1 MRKPRTLSLVIA
13 LVMLMSC
20 CLSTVTFNVSAA
32 ANDPTIVVSDTT
44 ALPGETAQ
52 VSISLENNPGI
63 VSMTLHMTY
72 DTDILTLKEVKD
84 AGVLGATAHK
94 PELKSPYTL
103 VWVND
108 LATTNFTVTGTIVTL
123 SFEVSATAR
132 SGAVSPVE
140 ITYNYNRN
148 EIYNKDATKVK
159 FEIDNGSVTVDQFVC
174 NHVDADGKWETN
186 DTQHYH
192 TCDCGTEFDH
202 ANHTGGEA
210 TCKARALCSTC
221 GAAYGELNANNHK
234 NTDLRDVDPATCN
247 EPGYTGDTWC
257 KDCETKIANGTVTD
271 PTGKHVDADGMW
283 ETNDTQHFH
292 TCSCGTE
299 FDHANHTGGE
309 ATCKAHALCSTCGT
323 AYGELNANN
332 HKNTDLRDFDPGTC
346 KEPGYSG
353 DTWCK
358 DCETKIANGT
368 VTDPTG
374 KHVDAD
380 GKWETNDTQHFHTC
394 GCGDEFDHANHKGGT
409 ATCKNKAKCSA
420 CGIAYGELNPNNHK
434 NTVVRNAV
442 SATCN
447 KSGYTGDTYCKDCGI
462 KIKTGTTIKATG
474 EHVDADGKWET
485 NATQHFHTC
494 GCGKVFDHEDHI
506 GGAANCKDKAVCEI
520 CGASYGELNAN
531 NHTGETH
538 LVGEKAT
545 SCKET
550 GYTGDTYCSGCNVK
564 LTDGKIIDK
573 LPHDVNEWNVTKE
586 ATTEECGEKSG
597 TCVECE
603 EILTVTTAK
612 LVSEIKDDNIEGSVE
627 VEIES
632 VGDTNISEDV
642 FFVADEVLETITA
655 EKKTEVENA
664 VKQIV
669 ESDKKVKLAA
679 VFDLKLLLRETA
691 DNGDLI
697 RETELDL
704 NGTVK
709 VTIPVPTEVFEKL
722 SDIKLVHIKDDG
734 TTELVEFTLEDGKA
748 TFEAT
753 GFSYYTFVGTEIE
766 PVEDSDVNDV
776 NNNMTDK
783 APEPSKKINL
793 PLLIALI
800 FVVCAIFFVVFVV
813 IQKKKKQSR

>member
-174 NHVDADGKWETN
+174 N
-186 DTQHYH
+186 
-192 TCDCGTEFDH
+192 
-202 ANHTGGEA
+202 
-210 TCKARALCSTC
+210 
-221 GAAYGELNANNHK
+221 
-234 NTDLRDVDPATCN
+234 
-247 EPGYTGDTWC
+247 
-257 KDCETKIANGTVTD
+257 
-271 PTGKHVDADGMW
+271 HVDADGMW

-722 SDIKLVHIKDDG
+722 SDIKLVHIRDDG